1 MRTPPSIQEEE
12 IEMIDPHVEELA
24 VAIDAMASQN
34 GDAHELAAAIR
45 RAYPAEPILILR
57 RAIYYAVTDP
67 DRADGALTLKL
78 FDAAYA
84 IMADVCL
91 KAA

>member
-1 MRTPPSIQEEE
+1 
-12 IEMIDPHVEELA
+12 MIDPHVKELA
-24 VAIDAMASQN
+24 LAIDAMARQD
-34 GDAHELAAAIR
+34 GDARDLAAAIQ

-57 RAIYYAVTDP
+57 RAVYYAVTDP
-67 DRADGALTLKL
+67 DRTDGALTLKL

-91 KAA
+91 RAA

>member
-1 MRTPPSIQEEE
+1 
-12 IEMIDPHVEELA
+12 MIDPHVEELA
-24 VAIDAMASQN
+24 RAIDAIARED
-34 GDAHELAAAIR
+34 GDAHDLAAAIR
-45 RAYPAEPILILR
+45 RAYPEEPILILR

-67 DRADGALTLKL
+67 DRTDGVLTLKL

-91 KAA
+91 RAA

>member
-1 MRTPPSIQEEE
+1 
-12 IEMIDPHVEELA
+12 MIDPHVEELA
-24 VAIDAMASQN
+24 LAIDAMARRAR
-34 GDAHELAAAIR
+34 DARNLAAAIR
-45 RAYPAEPILILR
+45 RAYPGEPVAILR

-67 DRADGALTLKL
+67 DRTDGDVTLKL

-91 KAA
+91 QAA